1 MFDEYDRGTLWRRV
15 LVIYKISFGAWAIAD
30 GSSPNEWYKISPKPL
45 IHVSVMVMHALIC
58 TYDFR
63 VVGALT
69 RAGFESVESQAWS

>member
-1 MFDEYDRGTLWRRV
+1 M
-15 LVIYKISFGAWAIAD
+15 IYKISFGAWAIAG
-30 GSSPNEWYKISPKPL
+30 GSSRIVWYKISPKPL
-45 IHVSVMVMHALIC
+45 IHVSLMVIHALIC